1 MEGGGHQTPATLRT
15 ALDRE
20 PSLVINTATLSGKGL
35 STNDVATTK
44 NQVSLKK
51 MTKYS
56 KEGIRNKG
64 RRKDDQFG
72 ASKSR
77 TKDYDMM
84 T

>member
-1 MEGGGHQTPATLRT
+1 MEGGGHQTPPTLRT

-20 PSLVINTATLSGKGL
+20 PSLVINTATLSCKGL

-56 KEGIRNKG
+56 KEGIR
-64 RRKDDQFG
+64 
-72 ASKSR
+72 ASEKMINLEHQRVGQKIR
-77 TKDYDMM
+77 T
-84 T
+84 